1 MSTEKDDHAIENQRQ
16 ALDDCPMDKIRRVN
30 NLEKAMDRVMAMLA
44 DIERTLAEHAKQID
58 IEREKRQRP
67 IDF

>member
-44 DIERTLAEHAKQID
+44 DIERTLAEHAK
-58 IEREKRQRP
+58 
-67 IDF
+67 